1 MSREDLHATV
11 TRCQAILATAFGK
24 AEPKALSVVKTPCGS
39 VSSGICAGARSES
52 TAVAQAFRK
61 EVLRAPRRSSEIE
74 PTGLEGKVKPGD
86 YRGRTCS
93 ALSWLTL
100 RKTITFAILFLLRYD
115 GSTENLNE
123 N

>member
-1 MSREDLHATV
+1 
-11 TRCQAILATAFGK
+11 
-24 AEPKALSVVKTPCGS
+24 
-39 VSSGICAGARSES
+39 
-52 TAVAQAFRK
+52 VAQAFRK
-61 EVLRAPRRSSEIE
+61 EVLRAPRRSSGIE
-74 PTGLEGKVKPGD
+74 PTGLEGKVKPGAD